1 MALCVYE
8 EGRGQDHLTLSIY
21 VVQGGVHGAVLGSEV
36 WEGKGGGPAEGE
48 GSEGMKDTVINYCV
62 ST

>member
-1 MALCVYE
+1 MYLC
-8 EGRGQDHLTLSIY
+8 
-21 VVQGGVHGAVLGSEV
+21 GVGWEDGAVLGSA
-36 WEGKGGGPAEGE
+36 EGEERGGGPAEGE